1 MGVRTTNSFTVIESI
16 SIAADGNAP
25 SIDVSKY
32 SYYSY
37 QIIFDSSGGA
47 TSAGSIALQVS
58 DNNVVFTTISSSIL
72 AYTNTTVTHMVE
84 VTSVGHQWSRINI
97 DNTSGTGGTAK
108 VTFFGVVLTD

>member
-1 MGVRTTNSFTVIESI
+1 MSVRTTNNYTVIESI

-37 QIIFDSSGGA
+37 QIVFDSSGGA
-47 TSAGSIALQVS
+47 TSAGNIALQVS
-58 DNNVVFTTISSSIL
+58 DNNAFFTTIASTVL
-72 AYTNTTVTHMVE
+72 AYTNTTVTHIIE

-97 DNTSGTGGTAK
+97 KVTHDNTFSIIK
-108 VTFFGVVLTD
+108 NI